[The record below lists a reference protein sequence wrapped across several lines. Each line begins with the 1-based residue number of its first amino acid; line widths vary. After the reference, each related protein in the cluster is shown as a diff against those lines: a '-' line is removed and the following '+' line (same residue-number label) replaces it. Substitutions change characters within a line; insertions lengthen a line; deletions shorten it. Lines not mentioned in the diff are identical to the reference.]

1 MGERLLCK
9 QEVIGSI
16 PFTST
21 ILRRAR
27 RAPGRMPS
35 ERLLRDGGLVAER
48 AATSDDDVDRG
59 AGRIDREKTRIAAG
73 FDP

>member
-1 MGERLLCK
+1 
-9 QEVIGSI
+9 
-16 PFTST
+16 
-21 ILRRAR
+21 
-27 RAPGRMPS
+27 MPS

-48 AATSDDDVDRG
+48 AATSDDGVDRGVDRG

>member
-1 MGERLLCK
+1 
-9 QEVIGSI
+9 
-16 PFTST
+16 
-21 ILRRAR
+21 
-27 RAPGRMPS
+27 MPS